1 MFKLVQTCGACPEQY
16 DDPTEMVGYLRL
28 RHGHF
33 RAEHMDQVV
42 YESPTRGDGAF
53 DEDERSYHLNQ
64 ACLALKDALNN
75 DVEVEYEIE
84 RDESGSLD
92 KRKRDCIMKYLVR
105 WNRWAVIE
113 LGFAGWE
120 PEEQSFLSEQE
131 AIDHSIRLYEEE
143 DVEDIQV
150 LKYITDPEDVTKW
163 R

>member
-16 DDPTEMVGYLRL
+16 DVYLKDNPTEMVGYLRL

-105 WNRWAVIE
+105 WHRWEMIE
-113 LGFAGWE
+113 LGHAGWE
-120 PEEQSFLSEQE
+120 PEERSFTVEKN
-131 AIDHSIRLYEEE
+131 AIAYAKELYDQD
-143 DVEDIQV
+143 DVEDIEVYQC
-150 LKYITDPEDVTKW
+150 IHWEE
-163 R
+163 

>member
-1 MFKLVQTCGACPEQY
+1 
-16 DDPTEMVGYLRL
+16 
-28 RHGHF
+28 
-33 RAEHMDQVV
+33 MDQVV

-105 WNRWAVIE
+105 WHRWEMIE
-113 LGFAGWE
+113 LGHAGWE
-120 PEEQSFLSEQE
+120 PEERSFTVEKN
-131 AIDHSIRLYEEE
+131 AIAYAKELYDQD
-143 DVEDIQV
+143 DVEDIEVYQC
-150 LKYITDPEDVTKW
+150 IHWEE
-163 R
+163 